1 MGRHPMSIVGAMGD
15 QADGVSPEELRH
27 LFHRKALAGERHRAA
42 LARTLRISDTEAAAI
57 AHLASQ
63 GQATP
68 GELGALLGLTSGGTT
83 ALLHRLE
90 AAGHLARHP
99 HPDDRRSTLLTATP
113 SILAAAEQVYAP
125 LVKEMDEASARL
137 TDHERAIVAR
147 YLAEIAAVS
156 ERHAERLDAAVR
168 AESADGAAAPVP
180 GLWA

>member
-1 MGRHPMSIVGAMGD
+1 MRE
-15 QADGVSPEELRH
+15 QADCVSPEELRH

-42 LARTLRISDTEAAAI
+42 LARTLRISDTEAAAL
-57 AHLASQ
+57 AHLASH

-90 AAGHLARHP
+90 GAGHVARHP
-99 HPDDRRSTLLTATP
+99 HPDDRRSILLTATP

-125 LVKEMDEASARL
+125 LVEEMDEASARL
-137 TDHERAIVAR
+137 TDQERAIVGR

-156 ERHAERLDAAVR
+156 ERHAGRLEAAVR
-168 AESADGAAAPVP
+168 AGSADVVAAPAP